1 MAPTLFQNPLLRWGI
16 ALLDAIVIAAIA
28 IVFIDDRT
36 LRVLMFAVAAAG
48 LVITPM
54 ILKRAAME
62 A

>member
-1 MAPTLFQNPLLRWGI
+1 VAPTLFQNPLLRWGI

-28 IVFIDDRT
+28 IVFVEDRT
-36 LRVLMFAVAAAG
+36 LQLMLFAVAAAG